1 MKVLF
6 LSFTCEGIGVAMV
19 TNIINQLQESF
30 PLRHAAGSFE
40 ISITKWLRAACEAR
54 VERVGDREEKERDWE
69 ERVRD
74 ACYKNPLLSIVRKF
88 LIGCAVMSKLL
99 ACILACIYSERQTR

>member
-1 MKVLF
+1 MSPWLLTSLTNYKRASRSGTRPVLLKF
-6 LSFTCEGIGVAMV
+6 QSQNGFEEPAK
-19 TNIINQLQESF
+19 
-30 PLRHAAGSFE
+30 HASKG
-40 ISITKWLRAACEAR
+40 
-54 VERVGDREEKERDWE
+54 VGDREEKERDWG
-69 ERVRD
+69 ERVRH